1 LRFLI
6 WIFHSIIEW
15 INDIKSILF
24 GSEALEVA
32 DYGLLLMAD
41 DNESS
46 NKRTREDDSDEE
58 ERPSK
63 VRKSEEESN
72 ITSSENANSSND
84 VEGLGQSNQEAE
96 ESNEEAATPKPENN
110 DDDAT
115 PKAEPNND
123 DATPRPEP
131 NNDDDDYDSDDYWD
145 PEDVN
150 AIRDD
155 NSYQETIDNLHD
167 HLDTVNA
174 ALQGNH
180 LALDEIKA
188 RYPAFFDEGSRTV
201 SDEESLQQVR
211 QTILEDLRAEEAALD
226 SFSEPESDAATAI
239 RDDRDSDQEDVD
251 SPDESSKR
259 AREDDSDEEE
269 RPSKLRKSDDNSNN
283 KPGPDGPSA
292 AGPSSGEN
300 PSGGTESGSSNRV
313 KEVVSS
319 IIIGLGTII
328 NSIEDIFN
336 NIL

>member
-131 NNDDDDYDSDDYWD
+131 NNDDDYDSDDYWD

-269 RPSKLRKSDDNSNN
+269 RPSKVRKSDDNSNN
-283 KPGPDGPSA
+283 KPGSDGPSA